1 MNFHKFRGTIK
12 MGLFGCCDSLY
23 KEQVNYEIVKE
34 NPSKQEIIE
43 RKKDD
48 LLPYKSKFL
57 LTKTEWAFYKRLK
70 NSADKFNLHIL
81 AKVRLADLVQVDSYF
96 NGMAFEK
103 YFAKIKAKHVDFVL
117 CNPDNLAVKFILELE
132 DSTHYSAQRAE
143 RDDFVD
149 KVLKKC
155 GYKIV
160 HTYGE
165 ANLDELIQRLLK

>member
-1 MNFHKFRGTIK
+1 MNVSTAKKLETRENFFAPVIVSTTPVKR
-12 MGLFGCCDSLY
+12 
-23 KEQVNYEIVKE
+23 KELDLTFVHMVQ
-34 NPSKQEIIE
+34 
-43 RKKDD
+43 RKRNALD
-48 LLPYKSKFL
+48 Y
-57 LTKTEWAFYKRLK
+57 
-70 NSADKFNLHIL
+70 I
-81 AKVRLADLVQVDSYF
+81 
-96 NGMAFEK
+96 
-103 YFAKIKAKHVDFVL
+103 AKIKAKHVDFVL

>member
-1 MNFHKFRGTIK
+1 

-23 KEQVNYEIVKE
+23 KEQVDH
-34 NPSKQEIIE
+34 EIIKE
-43 RKKDD
+43 KPSEPETPEPKKDE

-57 LTKTEWAFYKRLK
+57 LTKAEWAFYKRLK
-70 NSADKFNLHIL
+70 KSADKFNLHIL
-81 AKVRLADLVQVDSYF
+81 AKVRLADLGQVDSYVT
-96 NGMAFEK
+96 GMAFEK

-132 DSTHYSAQRAE
+132 DSTHHSAERAE

-155 GYKIV
+155 GYKVV

-165 ANLDELIQRLLK
+165 ANLDELIQKLLK